1 MPGSEFRDRGRR
13 ILHTVRRSF
22 TRTQPRMKV
31 SAVLLSGAASMLVIA
46 LLGVGSDLTGHP
58 LLMASFGAS
67 CVLEFVLPKAPVAQP
82 VNVIG
87 GHLASALAGLVVV
100 SLCPV
105 AWWSM
110 ALATGLAIMAM
121 VGLRILHPPAA
132 GIPLIVML
140 DGETWSYLLTPV
152 LVGAV
157 VVTVCGALYRW
168 GLRRAGMV
176 R

>member
-1 MPGSEFRDRGRR
+1 M
-13 ILHTVRRSF
+13 LQVLRRSF
-22 TRTQPRMKV
+22 TRTQPRV
-31 SAVLLSGAASMLVIA
+31 RVPAVLLSGAASMLVIA
-46 LLGVGSDLTGHP
+46 ALGLASDLTGHP

-67 CVLEFVLPKAPVAQP
+67 CVLEFVLPKAPVSQP

-87 GHLASALAGLVVV
+87 GHLVAALAGLVVV
-100 SLCPV
+100 SLLPV
-105 AWWSM
+105 TWATM
-110 ALATGLAIMAM
+110 ALATGIAITGM
-121 VGLRILHPPAA
+121 VFLRVLHPPAA

-152 LVGAV
+152 LIGAV